1 MKEGDPLALR
11 CVAAL
16 ASSTTQITISRAPPA
31 YGRLCF
37 NWGLASGVSLFGCK
51 KEKQPEGNGGSERKG
66 ERTATLED
74 VYNFIYTLLITWQLY
89 TLQRITAARFC
100 GEGPNLLTHTLAT
113 QEWAV
118 GSSVP
123 CTLLARVD
131 LLLRRRQPLGVLR
144 V

>member
-16 ASSTTQITISRAPPA
+16 ASSTTQSVARHRPTAGS
-31 YGRLCF
+31 
-37 NWGLASGVSLFGCK
+37 ASIGVSQVASRYLGVK
-51 KEKQPEGNGGSERKG
+51 AEKQPEGNGGSERKG

-74 VYNFIYTLLITWQLY
+74 VYNLYTLLITWQLY